1 MKWLNLRKNKCPKC
15 NKDFTVGLTIESNM
29 RPAMFFHKCGFKISE
44 EKFNKIISEMNVKE
58 LEKFTSENDEESQV
72 G

>member
-29 RPAMFFHKCGFKISE
+29 QPKTFTHKCGFKISE
-44 EKFNKIISEMNVKE
+44 EKFSKIISEMNEKE
-58 LEKFTSENDEESQV
+58 IEKYVADI
-72 G
+72 